1 MQSSLQTVLLQNNK
15 LTKYPPVLFHIP
27 SLKVVQIDGNPI
39 GQTEN
44 ESETVQPE
52 IGQNDEKTF
61 EEGSD
66 SGIASQE
73 EEMSE
78 KMNVENEKSEVKRA
92 SIDLS
97 LRNDQERKVRF

>member
-27 SLKVVQIDGNPI
+27 SLKVVQTDGNPI
-39 GQTEN
+39 GQTET
-44 ESETVQPE
+44 ESETVRPD
-52 IGQNDEKTF
+52 IGQNEEKTF

-78 KMNVENEKSEVKRA
+78 KINFENEKSESKRP
-92 SIDLS
+92 SIELS
-97 LRNDQERKVRF
+97 LRNDEERKVRF